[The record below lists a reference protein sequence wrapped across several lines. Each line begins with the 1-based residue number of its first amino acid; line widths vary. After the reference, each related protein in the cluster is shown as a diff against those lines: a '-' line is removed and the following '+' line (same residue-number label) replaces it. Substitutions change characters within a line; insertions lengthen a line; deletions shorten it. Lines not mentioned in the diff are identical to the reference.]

1 VFAASRP
8 ALGSDCQDAAV
19 QERRQARGVDQVLT
33 PEKEQ
38 LMSNDEKRP
47 SVGKDVVDPPP
58 APDNKRPGSTPPPSN
73 TPNPDPGYP
82 SQRDM
87 NKQDGR

>member
-1 VFAASRP
+1 VE
-8 ALGSDCQDAAV
+8 Q
-19 QERRQARGVDQVLT
+19 QERSLGALTKSLT
-33 PEKEQ
+33 PAKER

-58 APDNKRPGSTPPPSN
+58 APDNKRPNATPPPSN

-82 SQRDM
+82 SQSQQ
-87 NKQDGR
+87 NKQERR